1 MSGPGD
7 AEVEG
12 ARSRRRWPWAAAGL
26 VIGAALVALFVWDGA
41 TDGPTTTVEAAP
53 GLAEVVQTDLA
64 VTSTYDGSLGRTTGD
79 PVIARR
85 AGTVT
90 AVPEPGAVIGD
101 GDVLVWIDNEPVV
114 VLLGD
119 LPAWR
124 SMNEGSEGAD
134 VAQLEQALDR
144 LGFDTEDEL
153 AVDDEFTARTGELF
167 ADLLVAAG
175 GPEQET
181 VELGDVVF
189 LPQPIRV
196 DEVLVN
202 VGDPINPGVP
212 VVSISSDEV
221 TITFG
226 LPTTEQGVIGVGSV
240 VEVEMPNGTDTT
252 ATVDSISTIATR
264 GEPGTDA
271 SFEVTLTLDDPTVAE
286 GIDEAPVEVTIVTE
300 SVEGVIAVPVTA
312 LLALAE
318 GGYAVEMEDGRL
330 VGVEPGFYADGLVEV
345 TSDQLAVGDRVVVP

>member
-1 MSGPGD
+1 MSRPE
-7 AEVEG
+7 EVEVEV
-12 ARSRRRWPWAAAGL
+12 ARSRRRWPWAVAGL
-26 VIGAALVALFVWDGA
+26 VVGAVAVYLFVLNGAA
-41 TDGPTTTVEAAP
+41 DGPTTTVEAAP
-53 GLAEVVQTDLA
+53 GLAEVVLTDLA
-64 VTSTYDGSLGRTTGD
+64 ETSTYDGTLGRTTGD

-114 VLLGD
+114 VLLGE

-124 SMNEGSEGAD
+124 SMNDGSEGAD

-175 GPEQET
+175 GPDKET

-252 ATVDSISTIATR
+252 ATVDSISTVATR

-271 SFEVTLTLDDPTVAE
+271 SFEVTLTLDDPALAE
-286 GIDEAPVEVTIVTE
+286 GIDEAPVDVTIVTE
-300 SVEGVIAVPVTA
+300 SVEGVVAVPVTA

-318 GGYAVEMEDGRL
+318 GGYAVELEDGRL

-345 TSDQLAVGDRVVVP
+345 TSDQLTVGDRVVVP